1 MGRTG
6 RRPKG
11 KTPLKGGIGDVALT
25 PEQAIATRA
34 DWLEVNRPTTYDQLR
49 KRMLVK
55 ETESRT
61 QIAEA
66 ALAAARQHRLAP
78 DEGTRLYGRAFQS
91 LPESSRAQL
100 LDVLGSDAE
109 RQLVRESFA
118 DYIDAA
124 PQSDATPANTD
135 TSAGRADTAARE
147 ALAAVS
153 GDIPGTLQA
162 LDRRLGVERV
172 PVVDLDPTLAPE
184 SSGKTYVPLSPGETT
199 TTSEGTNWNK
209 KQRDRGWRR
218 VVYAPTEAGGAPQQV
233 LELLASRADEFT
245 TEAPA
250 APPGRANPNY
260 GKTRMDVRVREPE
273 GSVQT
278 VERLTPAAFEELSED
293 ARRAAAQGREIWEA
307 IQRFEQY
314 NPDFLDTAEG
324 QRLGMRLGDLM
335 DAHPE
340 ASPFIDNPTLGTRP
354 NPVDVATPPSG
365 KRALPKSMQLGYI
378 AGGLDLGKKA
388 EGRVDRRRGGRMDVP
403 ADAPNRMGWMEV
415 LDQEE
420 KGREVRLPRS
430 DEVGSNKDPERANLE
445 YKGETEPRRALL
457 EGPESTPDLD
467 LADNPLEASDAEL
480 AAALGE
486 SEYGPVFSES
496 DTAQPVSSAIEGM
509 NPREVAMMGFDPD
522 PTGVELTRGT
532 ATGSPSRV
540 KADRDF
546 ALREDRSFLERI
558 QEKLFRTA
566 MEMQDAGMVDS
577 GAVREATGTLDTP
590 EGVTTQFLG
599 ELIGADAGPRKQARV
614 SGPAPR
620 MSGEMLKLDGL
631 MPAWRAKMAFADGD
645 EVTVR
650 RPTPYEVAGYLLSRF
665 DIGEPSLAAQ
675 LEPAVRRSMEYYEG
689 IAPNPNSKAARLAGA
704 TLAPSASYAR
714 DLEKVVMSRRQPGD
728 TRPVFSAEAQA
739 ALKNP
744 GPSQQQF
751 TPVTQA
757 PAEPTAATPSA
768 VSQQPSGGGLFA
780 GMLDAAKS
788 KGAKNITGLL
798 ALAGAGAG
806 ASQGQAGEL
815 PPVEYLAMA
824 PRGSKSAAAAASRA
838 RKAAGSKGTTPPAG
852 NATAVPVPQSLPPVT
867 TPGAQA
873 ATPQPLQTPPGGPA
887 PPSNVGALFQGVQPS
902 QPAPAPQQAVANAA
916 PQQAAVA
923 ATTATPATTPP
934 GRNAAQAVGDYFGRD
949 PLVRAGKAVAG
960 TVGPFLP
967 TTIATAAA
975 APRIYQLLK
984 WYAGQFSD
992 DAQAQPAA
1000 TTAPAAGE
1008 ESLESI
1014 FKDYNPEATAA
1025 PQPVSPMPMPRQS
1038 TNNITQ
1044 LQSMLSGMPTQRY
1057 MTDID
1062 MPGMNVR
1069 REQIPALR

>member
-11 KTPLKGGIGDVALT
+11 KTPLKGGTGDVALT

-55 ETESRT
+55 DTDSRM

-135 TSAGRADTAARE
+135 TAAGRAEVAARE

-218 VVYAPTEAGGAPQQV
+218 VVYAPTEAGGAPRQV

-245 TEAPA
+245 TEAPTTQ
-250 APPGRANPNY
+250 PGRANPNY

-278 VERLTPAAFEELSED
+278 IDRLTPAAFEELSED

-307 IQRFEQY
+307 IKRFEGY

-324 QRLGMRLGDLM
+324 QRLGMRLGDIM

-340 ASPFIDNPTLGTRP
+340 ASYFIDSPDADALMAAPRDAPETIPNPTLGTRP
-354 NPVDVATPPSG
+354 NPPDIAAAPSG
-365 KRALPKSMQLGYI
+365 KQALPKSMRLGYV

-415 LDQEE
+415 LEQEE

-445 YKGETEPRRALL
+445 YKGPTEPRRALL
-457 EGPESTPDLD
+457 EGPESSPDLD
-467 LADNPLEASDAEL
+467 VADNPLEASDAEL

-486 SEYGPVFSES
+486 SEYGSVFSES
-496 DTAQPVSSAIEGM
+496 DTAQPASSAIEGM
-509 NPREVAMMGFDPD
+509 NPREVAMLGFDPD

-577 GAVREATGTLDTP
+577 GAVREATGMLDTP

-599 ELIGADAGPRKQARV
+599 ELIGADAGPRRQARV

-620 MSGEMLKLDGL
+620 MSGQMLKLDGL
-631 MPAWRAKMAFADGD
+631 MPAWRANMAFADGD
-645 EVTVR
+645 EVIVR

-675 LEPAVRRSMEYYEG
+675 LEPAVRQSMEYYEG
-689 IAPNPNSKAARLAGA
+689 IAPKPNSKAARLAGA

-728 TRPVFSAEAQA
+728 TRPVFSAQAQA
-739 ALKNP
+739 ALENP

-751 TPVTQA
+751 TPVTQT

-780 GMLDAAKS
+780 GMLDAAKN

-806 ASQGQAGEL
+806 ATEGQAGEL
-815 PPVEYLAMA
+815 PPVEYLAMGGRTRTPSGA
-824 PRGSKSAAAAASRA
+824 VSRA
-838 RKAAGSKGTTPPAG
+838 RGAAGKGGATPPASG
-852 NATAVPVPQSLPPVT
+852 ATAVPGPQSLPPVT

-873 ATPQPLQTPPGGPA
+873 AAPQPLPTPPGGPA
-887 PPSNVGALFQGVQPS
+887 PPLDVDSLFQGVAPS
-902 QPAPAPQQAVANAA
+902 QPAPAPQQATVAPASATA
-916 PQQAAVA
+916 PPAVA
-923 ATTATPATTPP
+923 ATPAAPAAGRTTL
-934 GRNAAQAVGDYFGRD
+934 QAIDQYFAPD
-949 PLVRAGKAVAG
+949 PIYNLGKAAVG
-960 TVGPFLP
+960 TVGRVLP
-967 TTIATAAA
+967 TTIAGAAA
-975 APRIYQLLK
+975 APQVAKLLR

-992 DAQAQPAA
+992 DPQSQPAA
-1000 TTAPAAGE
+1000 TAAPASGE
-1008 ESLESI
+1008 QSLESI
-1014 FKDYNPEATAA
+1014 FESYNPEPTDA
-1025 PQPVSPMPMPRQS
+1025 PQPASPMLLPRQS
-1038 TNNITQ
+1038 TNNIMQ
-1044 LQSMLSGMPTQRY
+1044 LQSMLAGM
-1057 MTDID
+1057 
-1062 MPGMNVR
+1062 
-1069 REQIPALR
+1069 